1 MNLKIHM
8 MKPGYPVLQ
17 ERNVII
23 PLKVVDEYPGIKEL
37 KDQGFYV
44 TGIDLE

>member
-1 MNLKIHM
+1 MNLKIKM

-17 ERNVII
+17 ERDVTI
-23 PLKVVDEYPGIKEL
+23 PLKIVDEYPGVKEL

-44 TGIDLE
+44 TRIDLE